1 MVTVHTLEVL
11 PSVEELNE
19 AVGRAFLARLSTLVD
34 EAEVG
39 SRINLAISGGAVT
52 TSLLPSL
59 LPRVGDVDW
68 SRVRVWLVD
77 ERFVPAGH
85 ADRNDDQAWEG
96 FFHAASGVELVRMP
110 TSDESAPGAGS
121 LDAATSAFEATWT
134 ELMGSG
140 SFDIALIGMGPDG
153 HICSLFPGRV
163 DLEEPSPILAIR
175 NSPKPPPE
183 RITVSMPVMRACGEV
198 WLTTAGSAKADAL
211 GRAFAGA
218 SPLDIPVAGVL
229 TPTTRVYLDEPAAA
243 SIATLAP

>member
-1 MVTVHTLEVL
+1 M
-11 PSVEELNE
+11 
-19 AVGRAFLARLSTLVD
+19 
-34 EAEVG
+34 
-39 SRINLAISGGAVT
+39 T

-183 RITVSMPVMRACGEV
+183 RITVSMPVMRACPEV

>member
-1 MVTVHTLEVL
+1 MVAVHTLEIL
-11 PSVEELNE
+11 PTVEELNE

-153 HICSLFPGRV
+153 HICSLVPGRV

>member
-1 MVTVHTLEVL
+1 MVCVHTLEVL
-11 PSVEELNE
+11 PGVKALNE
-19 AVGRAFLARLSTLVD
+19 AVGRAFLARLRALID

-39 SRINLAISGGAVT
+39 SRVDLAISGGAVA

-121 LDAATSAFEATWT
+121 LDAATSAFGATWT

-183 RITVSMPVMRACGEV
+183 RITVSMPVMRACPEV

>member
-1 MVTVHTLEVL
+1 MVLVHTLEVF
-11 PSVEELNE
+11 PSVDALNE
-19 AVGRAFLARLSTLVD
+19 AVGRAFLARLRSLID

-39 SRINLAISGGAVT
+39 SRINLAISGGAVA

-183 RITVSMPVMRACGEV
+183 RITVSMPVMRACPEV
-198 WLTTAGSAKADAL
+198 WLTTAGEGKAEAV

-218 SPLDIPVAGVL
+218 SPLDIPVAGIL
-229 TPTTRVYLDEPAAA
+229 APTTRVYLDEAAAA
-243 SIATLAP
+243 SIAPLAP

>member
-1 MVTVHTLEVL
+1 MWPVHTLEIL

-19 AVGRAFLARLSTLVD
+19 AVGRAFLGRLRTLID
-34 EAEVG
+34 EAG
-39 SRINLAISGGAVT
+39 AASRIDLAISGGAIT

-59 LPRVGDVDW
+59 LPFVGEVDW

-77 ERFVPAGH
+77 ERYVASGNE
-85 ADRNDDQAWEG
+85 DRNDDQAWEG
-96 FFHAASGVELVRMP
+96 FFRAASGVEFVRMP
-110 TSDESAPGAGS
+110 TSDASAPGAGS
-121 LDAATSAFEATWT
+121 LDEATTAFADTWR
-134 ELMGSG
+134 ELMGER

-163 DLEEPSPILAIR
+163 NMDEASPILAIR

-218 SPLDIPVAGVL
+218 SPLDVPVAGVL
-229 TPTTRVYLDEPAAA
+229 APSTRVYVDEAAA
-243 SIATLAP
+243 TRIDLA

>member
-1 MVTVHTLEVL
+1 MVAVHTLEIL
-11 PSVEELNE
+11 PTVEELNE

-183 RITVSMPVMRACGEV
+183 RITVSMPVMRACPEV

-229 TPTTRVYLDEPAAA
+229 TPITRVYLDEPAAA

>member
-1 MVTVHTLEVL
+1 MVAVHTLEIL
-11 PSVEELNE
+11 PTVEELNE
-19 AVGRAFLARLSTLVD
+19 AVGRAFLARLRALID

-39 SRINLAISGGAVT
+39 SRVDLAISGGAVA

>member
-1 MVTVHTLEVL
+1 MVAVHTLEIL
-11 PSVEELNE
+11 PTVEELNE

-96 FFHAASGVELVRMP
+96 FFHAAIGVELVRMP

-163 DLEEPSPILAIR
+163 DLEDPSPILAIR

>member
-1 MVTVHTLEVL
+1 MGPVHTLEIL

-19 AVGRAFLARLSTLVD
+19 AVGRAFLARLRTLID
-34 EAEVG
+34 EAG
-39 SRINLAISGGAVT
+39 AASRITLAISGGAIT

-59 LPRVGDVDW
+59 LPFVGEVDW
-68 SRVRVWLVD
+68 SHVRVWLVD
-77 ERFVPAGH
+77 ERYVPAGNE
-85 ADRNDDQAWEG
+85 DRNDDQAWEG
-96 FFHAASGVELVRMP
+96 FFRAASGVEFVRMP
-110 TSDESAPGAGS
+110 TSDVSAPGAGS
-121 LDAATSAFEATWT
+121 LDEATAAFAATWR
-134 ELMGSG
+134 ELMDER

-163 DLEEPSPILAIR
+163 NMDEASPILAIR

-218 SPLDIPVAGVL
+218 SPLDVPVAGVL
-229 TPTTRVYLDEPAAA
+229 APSTRVYLDEAAA
-243 SIATLAP
+243 TRIDLA

>member
-1 MVTVHTLEVL
+1 MVAIHTLEIL
-11 PSVEELNE
+11 PTVEELNE

>member
-1 MVTVHTLEVL
+1 MVAVHTLEIL
-11 PSVEELNE
+11 PTVEELNE

-183 RITVSMPVMRACGEV
+183 RITVSMPVMRACPEV
-198 WLTTAGSAKADAL
+198 WLTTAGEGKAEAV

>member
-1 MVTVHTLEVL
+1 MVAVHTLEIL
-11 PSVEELNE
+11 PTVEELNE

-96 FFHAASGVELVRMP
+96 FFHASSGVELVRMP

>member
-218 SPLDIPVAGVL
+218 SPLDIPVAGIL
-229 TPTTRVYLDEPAAA
+229 SPSTRVYLDEAAAA
-243 SIATLAP
+243 SMAELAP

>member
-1 MVTVHTLEVL
+1 MVAVHTLEVL
-11 PSVEELNE
+11 STVEELNA
-19 AVGRAFLARLSTLVD
+19 AVGRAFLARLSTLID
-34 EAEVG
+34 EAEAG
-39 SRINLAISGGAVT
+39 SRVNLAISGGAIT

-59 LPRVGDVDW
+59 LPHVNQIDW

-77 ERFVPAGH
+77 ERYVPAGDE
-85 ADRNDDQAWEG
+85 DRNDDQAWEG
-96 FFHAASGVELVRMP
+96 FFHVAAGVEFVRMP
-110 TSDESAPGAGS
+110 TSDASAPGKGS
-121 LDAATSAFEATWT
+121 LDEATAAFTQTWRV
-134 ELMGSG
+134 LMGEH

-163 DLEEPSPILAIR
+163 DLDEASPILAIR

-211 GRAFAGA
+211 GQAFAGA
-218 SPLDIPVAGVL
+218 SPLDLPVTGIL
-229 TPTTRVYLDEPAAA
+229 SPTTRVFLDEAAAA

>member
-1 MVTVHTLEVL
+1 MVAVHTLEIL
-11 PSVEELNE
+11 PTVEELNE
-19 AVGRAFLARLSTLVD
+19 AVGRAFLARLRALID